1 MEPSLIITIL
11 IAFMQV
17 FIVWIPLSGKL
28 SDNRHTRKWHKRLTV
43 KGWALISC
51 CVIVAGLTIWLFNLS
66 EKKADES
73 EKKLNQQLAKRD
85 STHQKIVADAA
96 LKYIDKLDK
105 SSLETAKA
113 LAQYGL
119 KYDETKKEIIKFVS
133 TDTIKP
139 MLDPEV
145 VIYNEKGIVLD
156 TIIGNQYNFRV
167 KLVNQL
173 APAKKVKLSLYF
185 MAENDKRIEILDF
198 IPLKPYAYGSDMNF
212 ESITTTRFYVRY
224 TGNPINFH
232 FYLTGTFENSK
243 GKVFNV
249 SRIYTYNISEKG
261 FGYPTDSSYPII
273 INLLKRN
280 NLYNDSLK

>member
-11 IAFMQV
+11 IAFIQV

-28 SDNRHTRKWHKRLTV
+28 SDNRHTRKWYKRLTV
-43 KGWALISC
+43 KGWGLIGC
-51 CVIVAGLTIWLFNLS
+51 CMIVAGLTIWLFNLS

-139 MLDPEV
+139 SLEPEV
-145 VIYNEKGIVLD
+145 EIYSEKGIVLD
-156 TIIGNQYNFRV
+156 TIIGNQYAFSV
-167 KLVNQL
+167 KLYNQI
-173 APAKKVKLSLYF
+173 APVKKAKLSLYF
-185 MAENDKRIEILDF
+185 LAENDKQIEILS
-198 IPLKPYAYGSDMNF
+198 PKPFGAFAYGGDMNF
-212 ESITTTRFYVRY
+212 GATVTNKVNIKYN
-224 TGNPINFH
+224 GNPVRFH
-232 FYLTGTFENSK
+232 FFLTGTFENSK
-243 GKVFNV
+243 GKVFNIN
-249 SRIYTYNISEKG
+249 RIYTYDILDKG
-261 FGYPTDSSYPII
+261 FGSPSDLSYPLII
-273 INLLKRN
+273 DLLKRN
-280 NLYNDSLK
+280 NLYNSVK